1 MKLEDLR
8 VPHLQ
13 DLARQNNLKGFTR
26 MGKPELVKHIRKNVK
41 GRLKM
46 VDGRPR
52 MISSSA
58 PEAGKVTFQDPSPV
72 ETTLSLR
79 QRADALAKKIMGG
92 MLADDVPP
100 TPEIKRR
107 IDEAMSPLTPT
118 PKKRGRP
125 PTKVKSPSTEISSD
139 IGSFPSGV
147 STHLDTVYSTSPPP
161 STAPSLVPSGVS
173 TLIDPTIT
181 GEGMEDEVDWDD
193 IKWGSFTEQ
202 LKRYNQMNPDAPI
215 EGEKALC
222 KFAEMI
228 LSDKSKY
235 STKTRRRANFYL
247 NVLAKKKCT

>member
-100 TPEIKRR
+100 TPELKRK

-125 PTKVKSPSTEISSD
+125 PKKAATPTTVPTEID
-139 IGSFPSGV
+139 TV
-147 STHLDTVYSTSPPP
+147 LDTVHSEVPTQLDSIYSSD
-161 STAPSLVPSGVS
+161 VP
-173 TLIDPTIT
+173 TLIDSIE
-181 GEGMEDEVDWDD
+181 GEGMDDVDWDD

-202 LKRYNQMNPDAPI
+202 LKRYNQMHKDSPF
-215 EGEKALC
+215 EGDKALC

-228 LSDKSKY
+228 LRDKSKY

>member
-52 MISSSA
+52 MIAASSA

-92 MLADDVPP
+92 MLADDAPP
-100 TPEIKRR
+100 TPEIKRK

-125 PTKVKSPSTEISSD
+125 KKVATPASEEA
-139 IGSFPSGV
+139 
-147 STHLDTVYSTSPPP
+147 THIDTVYSTSPPP

-173 TLIDPTIT
+173 TLIDPTVI
-181 GEGMEDEVDWDD
+181 GEGMDDEVDWDD

-202 LKRYNQMNPDAPI
+202 LKRYNQMHKDSPF

-228 LSDKSKY
+228 LGDKSKY

-247 NVLAKKKCT
+247 NVLAKKKCA